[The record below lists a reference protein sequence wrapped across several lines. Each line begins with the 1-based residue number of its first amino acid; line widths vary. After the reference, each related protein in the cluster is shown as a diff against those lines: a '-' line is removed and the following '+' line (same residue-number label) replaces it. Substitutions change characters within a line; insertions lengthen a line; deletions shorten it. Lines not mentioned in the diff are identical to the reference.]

1 MAGARAEAERA
12 ATFYQKLGVPD
23 RFQFS
28 PHPGGHEFAPQTILA
43 FFDRHL

>member
-1 MAGARAEAERA
+1 MAGARAEAARA

-28 PHPGGHEFAPQTILA
+28 AHPGGHEFDTQTILT